1 MGKVM
6 GLILI
11 VAVAYG
17 GWEIHSKGMDK
28 ALGGIFAS
36 SQNDPESSSDSKR
49 THKSW
54 VTRMGQLGPVDGID

>member
-1 MGKVM
+1 MGKLI

-17 GWEIHSKGMDK
+17 GWEIHSKGTEK

-36 SQNDPESSSDSKR
+36 SRNNPEPSSDSKR
-49 THKSW
+49 THKSR
-54 VTRMGQLGPVDGID
+54 VTRMGQVGPIDGID

>member
-1 MGKVM
+1 MGKLI

-17 GWEIHSKGMDK
+17 GWEIHTKGMEK
-28 ALGGIFAS
+28 TMGGIFAS
-36 SQNDPESSSDSKR
+36 SQNDPEPSSDSKR
-49 THKSW
+49 TRKSR